1 MTRQLYRFMLCLL
14 ICLATSTLNPVSS
27 QSSARDGTPF
37 CGVADWQPDNRRYA
51 RTLADLDVG
60 EPRTVRLIYFLPND
74 RPYRADVVQRMR
86 DEIRAI
92 QTFFADQMEAHGY
105 GNKAFRIET
114 DPHDEPVVHVV
125 NGKHPDSRYIG
136 PLKNA
141 VAVFPEIRSAFD
153 LNRNIYFIVI
163 DNSTYR
169 LSGEIEGLGRR
180 YTKDGGSALVTDEF
194 HWAKAAHELGHAFGL
209 QHNFHD
215 GGYIMSYGPDYDQ
228 LSACSAEFLTVH
240 PYLNPDVPLEQRS
253 RPSLKLVSSRG
264 YLAGSQSVSLEF
276 EIGDSDGLLQAQLFV
291 KTIEPHSA
299 AGQREVK
306 ACHGLGGETNA
317 LLQFDYDGVIPSN
330 GLTSISNRVN
340 HPITIQVVNMAGDW
354 YSRSFTLTELP
365 PSYIGTLR
373 GNTERV
379 NSVSFSP
386 DGRVVASAS
395 DDGTVKLWNAAARET
410 IATLEGHA
418 DSVRAVEFSPD
429 GGTLASGSWDGTVKL
444 WNVATNNV
452 IGTLRHYQV
461 TSVSYSPDGGV
472 LATGSWDGSVKL
484 WNVAAN
490 SSMGTLRHDQ
500 VTSVLYSPDGST
512 LATASRDGTVKLWNV
527 QTKSTTATLQNS
539 RGVTLSYSP
548 DGSTLA
554 TASWDGTITIW
565 NLATNSTIQTFRHR
579 RATSVSY
586 SPDGNTLAT
595 VGSTTLKLWDVPSG
609 ENLATLRHTDRMSSV
624 SFSPDGTPLASGT
637 ETGRVGLWD
646 TSEWIQWA
654 AEIDIPDPN
663 LRATIATA
671 LGVSPSVPIRGADMA
686 TLTKLGA
693 RKASISDLTGLEL
706 ATNLKTLILP
716 QNSISEL
723 SALEGL
729 TRLSWLDLG
738 SNSLSDISPLAGL
751 TNLRLFFI
759 GGNKISDVSPL
770 AGLTNLTFVILN
782 SNSISDI
789 SPLMANTGLGSEDA
803 VQVKKNPLSFRSIY
817 THIPS
822 LRERGVM
829 VQFTKR
835 PPRAEDVNRDGAVD
849 VLDLVQV
856 ASGLGIKG
864 RGLAAD
870 ANGDGVVNIQDMVLV
885 AVAFDDAA
893 AAPSLLREAAHAL
906 TAGDVQ
912 NWLTAA
918 RSVENKDAIVKR
930 GIAVFEGLLE
940 SLTPRETAL
949 LLNYPNP
956 FNPETWIPYRLAE
969 DADVT
974 LTIFDTT
981 GAPVRRLEMGHQ
993 PAGYYTDRG
1002 NAAYWDGRNS
1012 SGESV
1017 ASGIYFYEL
1026 ATPSFRSLRRMVIV
1040 K

>member
-1 MTRQLYRFMLCLL
+1 M
-14 ICLATSTLNPVSS
+14 
-27 QSSARDGTPF
+27 
-37 CGVADWQPDNRRYA
+37 
-51 RTLADLDVG
+51 
-60 EPRTVRLIYFLPND
+60 RLIYFLPND
-74 RPYRADVVQRMR
+74 RPYRADVVQRMK
-86 DEIRAI
+86 DEMRAI

-114 DPHDEPVVHVV
+114 DPQDEPVVHVV

-141 VAVFPEIRSAFD
+141 EAVFPEIGAAFS
-153 LNRNIYFIVI
+153 LSRNVYLIVI

-180 YTKDGGSALVTDEF
+180 YTKNGGSALVTDEF

-228 LSACSAEFLTVH
+228 LSVCSAEFLTVH

-276 EIGDSDGLLQAQLFV
+276 EIGDSGGLLQAQLFV

-306 ACHGLGGETNA
+306 ACYGLGGETNA

-340 HPITIQVVNMAGDW
+340 HPITIQVVNVAGDW

-373 GNTERV
+373 GHTERV

-386 DGRVVASAS
+386 DGRAIASGS

-418 DSVRAVEFSPD
+418 DSVRTVAFSPD
-429 GGTLASGSWDGTVKL
+429 GRTLASGSWDGTIRL
-444 WNVATNNV
+444 WNTATNST
-452 IGTLRHYQV
+452 IGTLRHTQV
-461 TSVSYSPDGGV
+461 TSVSYSPDGRV
-472 LATGSWDGSVKL
+472 LATGSWAGTVRL
-484 WNVAAN
+484 WDVATN
-490 SSMGTLRHDQ
+490 STMRTLRHGQ

-527 QTKSTTATLQNS
+527 ATNSTTATLQNS

-554 TASWDGTITIW
+554 AASWDGTIKVWDLT
-565 NLATNSTIQTFRHR
+565 TNSTIHTFKHR
-579 RATSVSY
+579 RATSVLY
-586 SPDGNTLAT
+586 SPDGSTLAS

-637 ETGRVGLWD
+637 ETGMVGLWD

-663 LRATIATA
+663 LRTAVVTA
-671 LGVSPSVPIRGADMA
+671 LGVSPSATIRGADMA

-693 RKASISDLTGLEL
+693 RKASISDLTGLEA
-706 ATNLKTLILP
+706 ATNLTTLLLP

-723 SALEGL
+723 SPLEGL

-751 TNLRLFFI
+751 TNLRLFFVA
-759 GGNKISDVSPL
+759 GNRISDVSPL
-770 AGLTNLTFVILN
+770 TGLTNLTFVILN

-789 SPLMANTGLGSEDA
+789 SPLVANTGLDDVDA

-822 LRERGVM
+822 LQGRGVQ
-829 VQFTKR
+829 VQFSKR
-835 PPRAEDVNRDGAVD
+835 PPRAEDVNRDGFVD
-849 VLDLVQV
+849 ILDLVAV
-856 ASGLGIKG
+856 ASGLGNEG
-864 RGLAAD
+864 RSSLTD
-870 ANGDGVVNIQDMVLV
+870 VNGDGVVKHSRFGVG
-885 AVAFDDAA
+885 
-893 AAPSLLREAAHAL
+893 
-906 TAGDVQ
+906 GD
-912 NWLTAA
+912 
-918 RSVENKDAIVKR
+918 
-930 GIAVFEGLLE
+930 
-940 SLTPRETAL
+940 
-949 LLNYPNP
+949 
-956 FNPETWIPYRLAE
+956 RL
-969 DADVT
+969 
-974 LTIFDTT
+974 
-981 GAPVRRLEMGHQ
+981 
-993 PAGYYTDRG
+993 
-1002 NAAYWDGRNS
+1002 
-1012 SGESV
+1012 
-1017 ASGIYFYEL
+1017 
-1026 ATPSFRSLRRMVIV
+1026 
-1040 K
+1040 

>member
-1 MTRQLYRFMLCLL
+1 MTRQLRRFTLVLL
-14 ICLATSTLNPVSS
+14 VCLATSTVNPVYS
-27 QSSARDGTPF
+27 QSSAKDSTPICGTP
-37 CGVADWQPDNRRYA
+37 DWQPGEPCDVG
-51 RTLADLDVG
+51 TPTLDVG

-74 RPYRADVVQRMR
+74 RPYRADVVQRMK
-86 DEIRAI
+86 DEMRAI

-105 GNKAFRIET
+105 GNNTFRVET
-114 DPHDEPVVHVV
+114 DSQDEPVVHVV

-136 PLKNA
+136 PRKNA
-141 VAVFPEIRSAFD
+141 EAVFPEIGAAFS
-153 LNRNIYFIVI
+153 LSRNVYLIVI

-180 YTKDGGSALVTDEF
+180 YTKNGGSALVTDEF

-228 LSACSAEFLTVH
+228 LSVCSAEFLTVH

-276 EIGDSDGLLQAQLFV
+276 EIGDSGGLLQAQLFV

-306 ACHGLGGETNA
+306 ACYGLGGETNA

-340 HPITIQVVNMAGDW
+340 HPITIQVVNVAGDW
-354 YSRSFTLTELP
+354 HSRSFTLTELP

-373 GNTERV
+373 GHTERV

-386 DGRVVASAS
+386 DGRAIASGS

-418 DSVRAVEFSPD
+418 DSVRTVAFSPD
-429 GGTLASGSWDGTVKL
+429 GRTLASGSWDGTIRL
-444 WNVATNNV
+444 WNTATNST
-452 IGTLRHYQV
+452 IGTLRHTQV
-461 TSVSYSPDGGV
+461 TSVSYSPDGRV
-472 LATGSWDGSVKL
+472 LATGSWAGTVRL
-484 WNVAAN
+484 WDVATN
-490 SSMGTLRHDQ
+490 STMRTLRHGQ

-527 QTKSTTATLQNS
+527 ATNSTTATLQNS

-554 TASWDGTITIW
+554 IASWDGTIKVWDLT
-565 NLATNSTIQTFRHR
+565 TNSTIHTFKHR

-586 SPDGNTLAT
+586 SPDGSTLAS

-637 ETGRVGLWD
+637 ETGMVGLWD

-663 LRATIATA
+663 LRAAVATA
-671 LGVSPSVPIRGADMA
+671 LGVSPSATIRGADMA

-693 RKASISDLTGLEL
+693 RKASISDLTGLEA
-706 ATNLKTLILP
+706 ATNLTTLLLP

-723 SALEGL
+723 SPLEGL

-751 TNLRLFFI
+751 TSLRLFFVA
-759 GGNKISDVSPL
+759 GNSISDVSPL
-770 AGLTNLTFVILN
+770 TGLTNLTFVILN
-782 SNSISDI
+782 SNRISDI
-789 SPLMANTGLGSEDA
+789 SPLVTNTGLDDEDA

-822 LRERGVM
+822 LQGRGVQ

-835 PPRAEDVNRDGAVD
+835 PPRAEDVNRDGFVD
-849 VLDLVQV
+849 ILDLVAV
-856 ASGLGIKG
+856 ASGLGNEG
-864 RGLAAD
+864 RSSLTD
-870 ANGDGVVNIQDMVLV
+870 VNGDGVVNIQDLVLV
-885 AVAFDDAA
+885 ATAFDDDAA
-893 AAPSLLREAAHAL
+893 APSPLREASRAL
-906 TAGDVQ
+906 TAVDIQ

-918 RSVENKDAIVKR
+918 RSIEDKDAIVKR
-930 GIAVFEGLLE
+930 GIVVIEGLLE
-940 SLTPRETAL
+940 SLTPRATAL
-949 LLNYPNP
+949 LAEL
-956 FNPETWIPYRLAE
+956 PEPVQPGDVDSVPVGGGCACR
-969 DADVT
+969 ADN
-974 LTIFDTT
+974 L
-981 GAPVRRLEMGHQ
+981 
-993 PAGYYTDRG
+993 
-1002 NAAYWDGRNS
+1002 
-1012 SGESV
+1012 
-1017 ASGIYFYEL
+1017 
-1026 ATPSFRSLRRMVIV
+1026 
-1040 K
+1040 

>member
-1 MTRQLYRFMLCLL
+1 MTRQLRRFTLVLL
-14 ICLATSTLNPVSS
+14 VCLATSTVNSVYS
-27 QSSARDGTPF
+27 QSSAKDSTPICGTP
-37 CGVADWQPDNRRYA
+37 DWQPGEPCDVG
-51 RTLADLDVG
+51 TPTLDVG
-60 EPRTVRLIYFLPND
+60 EPRTVRLVYFLPND
-74 RPYRADVVQRMR
+74 RPYRADVVQRMK
-86 DEIRAI
+86 DEMRAI

-114 DPHDEPVVHVV
+114 DPQDEPVVHVV

-141 VAVFPEIRSAFD
+141 EAVFPEIGAAFS
-153 LNRNIYFIVI
+153 LSRNVYLIVI

-180 YTKDGGSALVTDEF
+180 YTKNGGSALVTDEF

-228 LSACSAEFLTVH
+228 LSVCSAEFLTVH

-276 EIGDSDGLLQAQLFV
+276 EIGDSGGLLQAQLFV

-306 ACHGLGGETNA
+306 ACYGLGGETNA

-340 HPITIQVVNMAGDW
+340 HPITIQVVNVAGDW

-373 GNTERV
+373 GHTERV

-386 DGRVVASAS
+386 DGRAIASGS

-418 DSVRAVEFSPD
+418 DSVRTVAFSPD
-429 GGTLASGSWDGTVKL
+429 GRTLASGSWDGTIRL
-444 WNVATNNV
+444 WNTATNST
-452 IGTLRHYQV
+452 IGTLRHTQV
-461 TSVSYSPDGGV
+461 TSVSYSPDGRV
-472 LATGSWDGSVKL
+472 LATGSWAGTVRL
-484 WNVAAN
+484 WDVATN
-490 SSMGTLRHDQ
+490 STMRTLRHGQ

-527 QTKSTTATLQNS
+527 ATNSTTATLQNS

-554 TASWDGTITIW
+554 AASWDGTIKVWDLT
-565 NLATNSTIQTFRHR
+565 TNSTIHTFKHR

-586 SPDGNTLAT
+586 SPDGSTLAS

-637 ETGRVGLWD
+637 ETGMVGLWD

-663 LRATIATA
+663 LRTAVATA
-671 LGVSPSVPIRGADMA
+671 LGVSPSATIRGADMA

-693 RKASISDLTGLEL
+693 RKASISDLTGLEA
-706 ATNLKTLILP
+706 ATNLTTLLLP

-723 SALEGL
+723 SPLEGL

-738 SNSLSDISPLAGL
+738 SNLLSDISPLAGL
-751 TNLRLFFI
+751 TNLRLFFV
-759 GGNKISDVSPL
+759 GGNRISDVSPL
-770 AGLTNLTFVILN
+770 TGLTNLTFVILN

-789 SPLMANTGLGSEDA
+789 SPLVTNTGLDDEDA

-822 LRERGVM
+822 LQGRGVQ

-835 PPRAEDVNRDGAVD
+835 PPRAEDVNRDGFVD
-849 VLDLVQV
+849 ILDLVAV
-856 ASGLGIKG
+856 ASGLGNEG
-864 RGLAAD
+864 RSSLTD
-870 ANGDGVVNIQDMVLV
+870 VNGDGVVNIQDLVLV
-885 AVAFDDAA
+885 ATAFDDDAA
-893 AAPSLLREAAHAL
+893 APSPLREASRAL
-906 TAGDVQ
+906 TAVDIQ

-918 RSVENKDAIVKR
+918 RSIEDKDAIVKR
-930 GIAVFEGLLE
+930 GIVVFEGLLE
-940 SLTPRETAL
+940 SLTPRATAL
-949 LLNYPNP
+949 LANYPNP
-956 FNPETWIPYRLAE
+956 FNPETWIPYRLAA
-969 DADVT
+969 DAHVA
-974 LTIFDTT
+974 LTIYDIV
-981 GAPVRRLEMGHQ
+981 GGLVRRLEMGHQ
-993 PAGYYTDRG
+993 SAGYYTDRG

-1012 SGESV
+1012 NGESV
-1017 ASGIYFYEL
+1017 ASGVYFYEL

>member
-1 MTRQLYRFMLCLL
+1 MDT
-14 ICLATSTLNPVSS
+14 VSS

-60 EPRTVRLIYFLPND
+60 KPRTVRLIYFLPND

-92 QTFFADQMEAHGY
+92 QTFYANQMEAHGY
-105 GNKAFRIET
+105 GNKTFRVET
-114 DPHDEPVVHVV
+114 DVQGEPMVHVV
-125 NGKHPDSRYIG
+125 NGQHPDSRYIG
-136 PLKNA
+136 ARKKAEA
-141 VAVFPEIRSAFD
+141 VLAEIRSAFN

-180 YTKDGGSALVTDEF
+180 HTKDGGSALVTDEF

-209 QHNFHD
+209 EHDFHD
-215 GGYIMSYGPDYDQ
+215 GAYIMSYGPGFEQ
-228 LSACSAEFLTVH
+228 LSVCSAEFLTGH
-240 PYLNPDVPLEQRS
+240 PYLNPDVPIESGS
-253 RPSLKLVSSRG
+253 RPTIELVSPRG
-264 YLAGSQSVSLEF
+264 YPAGSQSISLEF
-276 EIGDSDGLLQAQLFV
+276 KIGDSGGLLQAQLFV

-299 AGQREVK
+299 AGLREVK
-306 ACHGLGGETNA
+306 ACRGLGGEKDV
-317 LLQFDYDGVIPSN
+317 LVQFDYDGVIPSN
-330 GLTSISNRVN
+330 GLTNLSNPVD
-340 HPITIQVVNMAGDW
+340 HPMTVEALDTEGNW
-354 YSRSFTLTELP
+354 HRKNFTLVELP
-365 PSYIGTLR
+365 PSYIGSLKGHT
-373 GNTERV
+373 GRV

-386 DGRVVASAS
+386 DHTTVATAS
-395 DDGTVKLWNAAARET
+395 DDGTVRLWNEKTREH
-410 IATLEGHA
+410 IATLEDHTN
-418 DSVRAVEFSPD
+418 SVRSVSFSPD
-429 GGTLASGSWDGTVKL
+429 GRTLASGSWDGTVKL
-444 WNVATNNV
+444 WNAATNENIV
-452 IGTLRHYQV
+452 TLQHTQVTSLSFSPDGRTLASGSRDGTVKLWSVTTNSTIDTLRHFQL
-461 TSVSYSPDGGV
+461 TSV
-472 LATGSWDGSVKL
+472 A
-484 WNVAAN
+484 
-490 SSMGTLRHDQ
+490 
-500 VTSVLYSPDGST
+500 YSPDGST
-512 LATASRDGTVKLWNV
+512 LAATSRERGVRLWNAA
-527 QTKSTTATLQNS
+527 TNKIIATLPHTLAT
-539 RGVTLSYSP
+539 TLSFSP

-554 TASWDGTITIW
+554 SGARDGTIKLW
-565 NLATNSTIQTFRHR
+565 NVATNSTIR
-579 RATSVSY
+579 
-586 SPDGNTLAT
+586 
-595 VGSTTLKLWDVPSG
+595 
-609 ENLATLRHTDRMSSV
+609 TLRHARVTSV
-624 SFSPDGTPLASGT
+624 SFSPDGSTLASGGSITVKLWDVMSGGNLTTLRQTDRVTSVSFSPDGMPLASGT
-637 ETGRVGLWD
+637 ETGTVELWD
-646 TSEWIQWA
+646 TSEWIQSA

-693 RKASISDLTGLEL
+693 RKASISDLTGLES

-716 QNSISEL
+716 RNSISEL
-723 SALEGL
+723 SPLKGL
-729 TRLSWLDLG
+729 IHLSWLDLG
-738 SNSLSDISPLAGL
+738 FNSVSDISPLAGL

-789 SPLMANTGLGSEDA
+789 SPLVANTGLGSEDA
-803 VQVKKNPLSFRSIY
+803 VQVKKTPLSFRSIY

-906 TAGDVQ
+906 TARDVQ

-1012 SGESV
+1012 SGESI